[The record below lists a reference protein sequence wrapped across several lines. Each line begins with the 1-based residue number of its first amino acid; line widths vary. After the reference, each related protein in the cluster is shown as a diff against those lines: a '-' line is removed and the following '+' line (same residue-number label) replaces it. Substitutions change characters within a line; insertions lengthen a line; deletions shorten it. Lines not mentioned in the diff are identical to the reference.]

1 MAIRDHFR
9 RRKSICEPS
18 QGESN
23 CSEPP
28 KSPALRLA
36 KTLGWRSTKEEKPK
50 KKPIKDDKPDPRERP
65 FSETNLRHQQI
76 LNGFTMTFGKNQHQI
91 SRDQR
96 SSYYSVNVSP
106 GTSRHN
112 SVDVDDSPLR
122 MNPLPRE
129 RQFRSV
135 PEEDERS

>member
-18 QGESN
+18 QGEPHS
-23 CSEPP
+23 SEPP

-36 KTLGWRSTKEEKPK
+36 KTFGWRSTKEEKSK
-50 KKPIKDDKPDPRERP
+50 KKPIKEEKRHPRERP
-65 FSETNLRHQQI
+65 FNETNLRHQEI
-76 LNGFTMTFGKNQHQI
+76 LNGFTMTFGKGHQQM
-91 SRDQR
+91 SGDQR
-96 SSYYSVNVSP
+96 SSYLSINISP

-112 SVDVDDSPLR
+112 SVDVEDSPLR
-122 MNPLPRE
+122 MNPLPQ

>member
-1 MAIRDHFR
+1 MKDE
-9 RRKSICEPS
+9 KS
-18 QGESN
+18 
-23 CSEPP
+23 
-28 KSPALRLA
+28 
-36 KTLGWRSTKEEKPK
+36 
-50 KKPIKDDKPDPRERP
+50 DPRERP
-65 FSETNLRHQQI
+65 FNETNLRHQEI
-76 LNGFTMTFGKNQHQI
+76 LNGFTLTFGKGQRQM

-96 SSYYSVNVSP
+96 SSYYSINVSP

>member
-1 MAIRDHFR
+1 MAIRDHFS
-9 RRKSICEPS
+9 RRKSICDPS
-18 QGESN
+18 QSERHR
-23 CSEPP
+23 SEPP
-28 KSPALRLA
+28 KSHTLRLA
-36 KTLGWRSTKEEKPK
+36 KTFGWRSTKGEKPK
-50 KKPIKDDKPDPRERP
+50 KKPKKEKSDPRERP
-65 FSETNLRHQQI
+65 FSETNLRHQEI
-76 LNGFTMTFGKNQHQI
+76 LNGFTMTFGKNHQQM

-96 SSYYSVNVSP
+96 SSYISVNVSP

-122 MNPLPRE
+122 MNPLPCE

>member
-18 QGESN
+18 QGKPHS
-23 CSEPP
+23 SEAP
-28 KSPALRLA
+28 KSHALRLA
-36 KTLGWRSTKEEKPK
+36 KTFGWRSAKDGKSK
-50 KKPIKDDKPDPRERP
+50 KKPTKEAKRDPRERP
-65 FSETNLRHQQI
+65 FNETNLRHQEI
-76 LNGFTMTFGKNQHQI
+76 LNGFTMTFGKNVRQI

-96 SSYYSVNVSP
+96 SSYYSINVSP
-106 GTSRHN
+106 CTSRHN
-112 SVDVDDSPLR
+112 SVDVEDSPLR

-135 PEEDERS
+135 SEKDERP

>member
-9 RRKSICEPS
+9 RRKSISEPS
-18 QGESN
+18 QGERTS
-23 CSEPP
+23 SDP

-36 KTLGWRSTKEEKPK
+36 KTFGWRSAKEEKPK
-50 KKPIKDDKPDPRERP
+50 KKTAINEKEADPRERP
-65 FSETNLRHQQI
+65 FNETNLRHQEI
-76 LNGFTMTFGKNQHQI
+76 LNGFSMTFGKGQRPM
-91 SRDQR
+91 SRDAR
-96 SSYYSVNVSP
+96 SSYYSINVSP

-129 RQFRSV
+129 SQFRSV